1 MMRNWDLEC
10 GFMAKICLAKF
21 DPDDFLECHVNDA
34 LNVLKCLM
42 KYFPWVPKLSKE
54 NIWELLFYSVVLH
67 DLGKCASGFQ
77 KNPVKWGYRHEIL
90 STAFTQFL
98 DLDDTD
104 KNLIALAVYTHH
116 KYLNDDKLPK
126 PTKNVDITYKIY
138 LEKVE
143 ELLENAD
150 YIEEIFLPKIPYWE
164 WSVFGRKLGKFR
176 LPSDWKERLKEFD
189 FIKLLDWFEE
199 NKRKYKKEL
208 TFLKGLLNACDHLA
222 SFGENDVLV
231 LSYDIED
238 YIRESVPKL
247 RRVQRLALQT
257 FGNAIVKAPTGYG
270 KTETALLWVSAN
282 VDKIRLKNKVI
293 RPNRIFYILPYKVSI
308 NAMFERLR
316 SKYFKGDELVGL
328 LHSSSHYYLYVL
340 GLDYK
345 KLMTLYRKI
354 YTPIKI
360 ATPFQVMKAFFG
372 VGFYE
377 MQLSELAKSLLIFD
391 EIHAYETN
399 IIGIILGMLE
409 ILTKQFDAKVLVMSA
424 TIPSFLDELLKGVLK
439 PCELKVEVDELDKF
453 TRHRI
458 RFVEGSILDVLEKI
472 ERMDNNNFEFDEY
485 TLEKP
490 VLVACNTV
498 DRAIEVYKKLKE
510 RGFKVLLIHGRFTY
524 GDREKLEREL
534 KINLNNYDFVVATQ
548 VIEVSLD
555 ISFNSAITEP
565 APLDALIQRFGRVNR
580 RGWQFGR
587 ISDVIVLS
595 EGSDKD
601 KYVYDKSLVK
611 RTCKVLYELNDE
623 ILKESIIQKLM
634 DDVYD
639 PDSDRYVEEIED
651 AKKATLELYDRLTP
665 IEKSINEKEFYD
677 LFQGLEVI
685 PTRFQDEIFRL
696 IDSGRY
702 IEIYRYLV
710 PLSFKRYFGIKNR
723 HDDVLISAQ
732 DVLEHRCRRLKYLLF
747 VELKYDSELGLLLN
761 EKEFNDIII

>member
-1 MMRNWDLEC
+1 MV
-10 GFMAKICLAKF
+10 KVCLAKF
-21 DPDDFLECHVNDA
+21 NPDDFLECHVNDA
-34 LNVLKCLM
+34 LNVLKCFM
-42 KYFPWVPKLSKE
+42 KYFTWIPKLSKE
-54 NIWELLFYSVVLH
+54 NIWELLFYSIVLH
-67 DLGKCASGFQ
+67 DLGKCACGFQ

-98 DLDDTD
+98 DLDEVDR
-104 KNLIALAVYTHH
+104 NMVALAILTHH

-126 PTKNVDITYKIY
+126 PTKNVEFTCERY

-143 ELLENAD
+143 ELLVNSD

-164 WSVFGRKLGKFR
+164 WSVFGKRLKKFN
-176 LPSDWKERLKEFD
+176 LPSDWKDKLKEFD
-189 FIKLLDWFEE
+189 FIHLLNWFEE

-208 TFLKGLLNACDHLA
+208 IFLKGLLNACDHLA
-222 SFGENDVLV
+222 SFGETDILV
-231 LSYDIED
+231 LSDDIES
-238 YIRESVPKL
+238 YIKESILKL
-247 RRVQRLALQT
+247 RRVQELALQT
-257 FGNAIVKAPTGYG
+257 IGNAIVKAPTGYG

-282 VDKIRLKNKVI
+282 VDKIKLKTKVI
-293 RPNRIFYILPYKVSI
+293 SPNRVFYILPYKVSI
-308 NAMFERLR
+308 NAMYERLKSR
-316 SKYFKGDELVGL
+316 YFKGEELIGL
-328 LHSSSHYYLYVL
+328 LHSSSHYYLYIS

-354 YTPIKI
+354 YTPVKV

-424 TIPSFLDELLKGVLK
+424 TIPSFLDELLSDVLK
-439 PCELKVEVDELDKF
+439 PCELKAESLDKL
-453 TRHRI
+453 TRHRV
-458 RFVEGSILDVLEKI
+458 RFVDGNILDVIGKLEQKG
-472 ERMDNNNFEFDEY
+472 NNFALDEY

-490 VLVACNTV
+490 VLITCNTV

-510 RGFKVLLIHGRFTY
+510 RGFKILLIHGRFTY

-534 KINLNNYDFVVATQ
+534 KTNLENYDFIVATQ

-580 RGWQFGR
+580 QGWKFSK
-587 ISDVIVLS
+587 IKDVFILS

-601 KYVYDKSLVK
+601 KFVYDDNLVK
-611 RTCKVLYELNDE
+611 RTCKALNELDGK
-623 ILKESIIQKLM
+623 LLRESIIQDLM
-634 DDVYD
+634 DDVYES
-639 PDSDRYVEEIED
+639 DSDKYFEEIKD
-651 AKKATLELYDRLTP
+651 ARETTLELYESLTP
-665 IEKSINEKEFYD
+665 LERSINEREFYD

-685 PTRFQDEIFRL
+685 PARFQDEVL
-696 IDSGRY
+696 KLVESGKY
-702 IEIYRYLV
+702 IEVYRYLV
-710 PLSFKRYFGIKNR
+710 PISFKKYLGIKSR
-723 HDDVLISAQ
+723 HGDVFISAQ
-732 DVLEHRCRRLKYLLF
+732 DIIERNCKKLKYLLF
-747 VELKYDSELGLLLN
+747 IELKYDDELGLLIN
-761 EKEFNDIII
+761 EQELGDFIV